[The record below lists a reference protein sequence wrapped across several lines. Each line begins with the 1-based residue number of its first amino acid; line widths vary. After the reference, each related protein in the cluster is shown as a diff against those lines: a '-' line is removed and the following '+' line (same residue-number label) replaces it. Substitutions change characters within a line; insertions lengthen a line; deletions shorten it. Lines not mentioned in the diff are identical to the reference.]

1 MNSNPLY
8 LCVEKTKNM
17 NILIKQATI
26 VDSTSPFNG
35 KVIDILIEKGIIT
48 QLKKTIANEK
58 NYKTIEANDLCV
70 SVGWLDMQVNFCDPG
85 NEHKETLENGL
96 RAAAKGGF
104 TGVCVMSGTNPPLHN
119 KAQIEYVKNRAKD
132 SLVDVFPIGTISHN
146 QEGKDLSEMYDMQ
159 LAGAVAFSDYKKPIK
174 DAGLILRALQYS
186 ANINSFIITHC
197 DDKTISYDGQMNE
210 GVTSTKLGLKGI
222 PVLAEELMIQR
233 NLQILEYTGGKIH
246 FPTISTKGSV
256 ELIKKAKANGLS
268 VTAGVAA
275 HNLLLDETELEGF
288 DTNYKVNPPLRSKED
303 VTAVRKALEN
313 GIIDVV
319 VSDHNPQDIES
330 KDLEF
335 DLANNGIIALQTA
348 FNCMVTGVSKITL
361 DKIAEALAEHPRHIL
376 GLENET
382 IKENVK
388 ANLTLFTLNDKTTF
402 TEKDNVSKSKNSPFI
417 GKTLNGKVVGVINNG
432 KVVLN

>member
-1 MNSNPLY
+1 
-8 LCVEKTKNM
+8 M

-35 KVIDILIEKGIIT
+35 KIMDILIEKGIIT

-58 NYKTIEANDLCV
+58 NYKMIEADDLCV

-104 TGVCVMSGTNPPLHN
+104 TAVCVMSGTNPPLHN

-132 SLVDVFPIGTISHN
+132 SLVDVFPIGTISYN

-197 DDKTISYDGQMNE
+197 DDKTISHDGQMSE

-222 PVLAEELMIQR
+222 PALAEELMIQR

-361 DKIAEALAEHPRHIL
+361 DKISEALAENPRQIL